1 MHIPTNHYQVLNL
14 NPHAS
19 RELVRAAYRSLSL
32 RHHPDRN
39 ANSPESQQRMAEV
52 NAAYEVLYHPQK
64 RAQYDLLLAAK
75 QASSKLETHPKAQ
88 TATTKPRQALHGTS
102 RPANSHTKKNTHQKS
117 NQRSEDTD
125 TKTKPSRYT
134 ALKIGLLMSLCT
146 LLSYQLNPAAT
157 AALSDYRPAS
167 QPDQA
172 LSVKP
177 NYQRKSY
184 AGNGEPW
191 PDSSGYI
198 PGYPQFNRQGQAQLA
213 IQNTNPQRDIFA
225 KLVHI
230 YGEERYPVRVF
241 YLAKNSDFTLAQ
253 LSPGLYQLQI
263 QDLDSGYSSGGEIF
277 RLLASAKKQL
287 SIQTDHRARPQ
298 VLEAITKR

>member
-1 MHIPTNHYQVLNL
+1 MHIETNHYQVLNL

-39 ANSPESQQRMAEV
+39 ANSPESQQCMAEV

-75 QASSKLETHPKAQ
+75 QASSKLDTTAEAKTAQAKPKH
-88 TATTKPRQALHGTS
+88 TRVKNS
-102 RPANSHTKKNTHQKS
+102 RLASNNTQKNTAQKS
-117 NQRSEDTD
+117 NQRRENTD
-125 TKTKPSRYT
+125 TKTKASRYT
-134 ALKIGLLMSLCT
+134 TLKIGLLVSLCT
-146 LLSYQLNPAAT
+146 LLSYQLNPRAAGT
-157 AALSDYRPAS
+157 LPEYRS
-167 QPDQA
+167 LLQPGQT

-177 NYQRKSY
+177 NYQRKPH

-191 PDSSGYI
+191 PDASGYI
-198 PGYPQFNRQGQAQLA
+198 PGYPQFNQQGQAQLA

-241 YLAKNSDFTLAQ
+241 YMAKNSGFTLAQ
-253 LSPGLYQLQI
+253 LSPGFYQLQI
-263 QDLDSGYSSGGEIF
+263 QDLDSGYRSGGEVF